1 MKVQVSL
8 TVPEA
13 KRIIAKG
20 IAALPEVQRAFK
32 SGKIFLKGGT
42 TVSAVCEELTGK
54 PLLIAGRISPQGA
67 MMANNFSGKFHCA
80 LIENGELRAVDE
92 ILEET
97 AASLKSEDVAIFG
110 ANAIDVYGDTALMYG
125 VALGGKPA
133 KIISGIMSEISHII
147 VAVGLEKLIP
157 GSVNDIILKTGRKDV
172 DASLGMAVGL
182 TPIVGRV
189 MTEKEAITVLGE
201 VDCTVIGKGGI
212 SGAEG
217 GTTMHIEGQ
226 KDDVQK
232 ILRTIQAVKGISESG
247 IPESL
252 PDCVAPHEKCKV
264 HKGCIYKKQKADRF
278 VPANGS
284 RPKK

>member
-1 MKVQVSL
+1 MKAQVSL
-8 TVPEA
+8 TVNEA

-20 IAALPEVQRAFK
+20 IAMLPEVKKALK

-54 PLLIAGRISPQGA
+54 PLLIAGRISPQGT

-80 LIENGELRAVDE
+80 LIENGQLRAVDE

-97 AASLKSEDVAIFG
+97 AASLKAEDVAVFG
-110 ANAIDVYGDTALMYG
+110 ANAIDVYGGTALMYG

-157 GSVNDIILKTGRKDV
+157 GSVNDVILKTGRKDV

-189 MTEKEAITVLGE
+189 MTEKEAIAMLGN

-232 ILRTIQAVKGISESG
+232 ILQTIQAIKGVAVSG

-264 HKGCIYKKQKADRF
+264 HKGCIYKKTKGR
-278 VPANGS
+278 
-284 RPKK
+284 

>member
-1 MKVQVSL
+1 MKIQVSL

-20 IAALPEVQRAFK
+20 IAALPEVQTAFK

-42 TVSAVCEELTGK
+42 TVSAVCEELTDK
-54 PLLIAGRISPQGA
+54 PLLIAGRISPRGT
-67 MMANNFSGKFHCA
+67 MMANNYSGKFHCA
-80 LIENGELRAVDE
+80 MVENGQLRAVDE

-97 AASLKSEDVAIFG
+97 AASLKSEDVAVFG
-110 ANAIDVYGDTALMYG
+110 ANAIDVYGGTALMYG

-157 GSVNDIILKTGRKDV
+157 GSVSDIILKTGRKDV

-182 TPIVGRV
+182 TPIVGQV
-189 MTEKEAITVLGE
+189 ITEKEAIAMLGNVE
-201 VDCTVIGKGGI
+201 CTVIGKGGI

-217 GTTMHIEGQ
+217 GTTMQIEGH
-226 KDDVQK
+226 KSDVEK
-232 ILRTIQAVKGISESG
+232 ILQIVQAIKGIRESGISES
-247 IPESL
+247 I
-252 PDCVAPHEKCKV
+252 PDCVAPHEKCKT
-264 HKGCIYKKQKADRF
+264 HRGCIYKKTKHR
-278 VPANGS
+278 
-284 RPKK
+284 

>member
-1 MKVQVSL
+1 
-8 TVPEA
+8 
-13 KRIIAKG
+13 
-20 IAALPEVQRAFK
+20 
-32 SGKIFLKGGT
+32 
-42 TVSAVCEELTGK
+42 
-54 PLLIAGRISPQGA
+54 

-80 LIENGELRAVDE
+80 LIEDGQLRAVDE

-97 AASLKSEDVAIFG
+97 AASLKAEDVAVFG
-110 ANAIDVYGDTALMYG
+110 ANAIDVYGGTALMYG

-182 TPIVGRV
+182 TPIVGQV
-189 MTEKEAITVLGE
+189 MTEKEAIAMIGN

-226 KDDVQK
+226 TDDVQK
-232 ILRTIQAVKGISESG
+232 ILQTIQAVKGIAVSG

-264 HKGCIYKKQKADRF
+264 HKGCIYKKTKGR
-278 VPANGS
+278 
-284 RPKK
+284 

>member
-1 MKVQVSL
+1 
-8 TVPEA
+8 
-13 KRIIAKG
+13 
-20 IAALPEVQRAFK
+20 
-32 SGKIFLKGGT
+32 
-42 TVSAVCEELTGK
+42 
-54 PLLIAGRISPQGA
+54 

-80 LIENGELRAVDE
+80 LIENGKLRAVDE
-92 ILEET
+92 ILEEI
-97 AASLKSEDVAIFG
+97 AASLKAKDVAIFG
-110 ANAIDVYGDTALMYG
+110 ANAIDVYGGTALMYG
-125 VALGGKPA
+125 VALGGKPG

-157 GSVNDIILKTGRKDV
+157 GSVHDIILKTGRKDV

-182 TPIVGRV
+182 TPIVGQV
-189 MTEKEAITVLGE
+189 MTEKEAIAMLSKVE
-201 VDCTVIGKGGI
+201 CTVIGKGGI

-232 ILRTIQAVKGISESG
+232 ILQIIQAVKGASVSG

-264 HKGCIYKKQKADRF
+264 HKGCIYKKTKGR
-278 VPANGS
+278 
-284 RPKK
+284 

>member
-1 MKVQVSL
+1 
-8 TVPEA
+8 
-13 KRIIAKG
+13 
-20 IAALPEVQRAFK
+20 
-32 SGKIFLKGGT
+32 
-42 TVSAVCEELTGK
+42 
-54 PLLIAGRISPQGA
+54 
-67 MMANNFSGKFHCA
+67 MMANSFSGKFHCV
-80 LIENGELRAVDE
+80 LIENGQLHAVDE

-97 AASLKSEDVAIFG
+97 AASLKAKDVAIFG
-110 ANAIDVYGDTALMYG
+110 ANAIDVYGSAALMYG

-157 GSVNDIILKTGRKDV
+157 GSVHDIILKTGRKDI

-189 MTEKEAITVLGE
+189 MTEKEAIAKLGN

-212 SGAEG
+212 FGAEG

-232 ILRTIQAVKGISESG
+232 ILQIIQAVKGASVSG

-264 HKGCIYKKQKADRF
+264 HKGCIYKKTKGR
-278 VPANGS
+278 
-284 RPKK
+284 

>member
-1 MKVQVSL
+1 MKAQVSL
-8 TVPEA
+8 TVNEA

-20 IAALPEVQRAFK
+20 IAALPEVQMAFT

-42 TVSAVCEELTGK
+42 TVSAVCEELIGK
-54 PLLIAGRISPQGA
+54 PMLIAGRISPQGT
-67 MMANNFSGKFHCA
+67 MMANSFSGKFHCA
-80 LIENGELRAVDE
+80 LIENGELHAVDE

-97 AASLKSEDVAIFG
+97 AASLKAEDVAVFG
-110 ANAIDVYGDTALMYG
+110 ANAIDVYGGAALMYG

-189 MTEKEAITVLGE
+189 MTEKEAIAMLGN
-201 VDCTVIGKGGI
+201 VDCTVIAKGGI

-217 GTTMHIEGQ
+217 GTTMHVEGQ

-232 ILRTIQAVKGISESG
+232 ILQIIQAVKGASVSG

-264 HKGCIYKKQKADRF
+264 HRGCIYKKTK
-278 VPANGS
+278 S
-284 RPKK
+284 R